1 MAHALL
7 CALFPKLNE
16 RKISMNRI
24 LVIALVALVANCV
37 SFRSGEYKG
46 VEKVNFNTPKK
57 PAIKINLTYEYKVD
71 DSKQPVMNQ
80 AVVDNWAKFG
90 EETLKEISNVTPTK
104 EDLLAEYFFDVK
116 VTEST
121 DTLSTTVS
129 PFIAG
134 LTLMVF
140 PSYTSVENTLE
151 TSVRNKQGK
160 ILGKV
165 TKKEKLTF
173 IGQILL
179 LFALP
184 FTSPIQ
190 NANDQKA
197 DLFKAT
203 YKEIHEN
210 NLLTGSK
217 K

>member
-1 MAHALL
+1 MNKIYVILL
-7 CALFPKLNE
+7 
-16 RKISMNRI
+16 
-24 LVIALVALVANCV
+24 IALVSNCI
-37 SFRSGEYKG
+37 SFRSGEFKG

-71 DSKQPVMNQ
+71 DSKQPALNQ
-80 AVVDNWAKFG
+80 AIVDNWAKHG
-90 EETLKEISNVTPTK
+90 EDTLKEIPNVTPTK
-104 EDLLAEYFFDVK
+104 EDLLADYFFDVK

-121 DTLSTTVS
+121 DSLSTTVS

-134 LTLMVF
+134 LTLMVL
-140 PSYTSVENTLE
+140 PSYTSAENQLE
-151 TSVRNKQGK
+151 TSVRNKKGV

-165 TKKEKLTF
+165 VKKEKITF

-190 NANDQKA
+190 NVHDQKA
-197 DLFKAT
+197 DLFRAT

-210 NLLTGSK
+210 NILTGSK

>member
-1 MAHALL
+1 
-7 CALFPKLNE
+7 
-16 RKISMNRI
+16 MNRI
-24 LVIALVALVANCV
+24 LVIALMALVSNCI

-57 PAIKINLTYEYKVD
+57 SAIKINLTYEYKVD
-71 DSKQPVMNQ
+71 DAKEPVLNQ
-80 AVVDNWAKFG
+80 AIIDNWTKHG
-90 EETLKEISNVTPTK
+90 EDALKEMPNVTLTR
-104 EDLLAEYFFDVK
+104 EDLLADYIFDVK

-121 DTLSTTVS
+121 DSLSTTVS
-129 PFIAG
+129 PFLAG
-134 LTLMVF
+134 LTLMVI
-140 PSYTSVENTLE
+140 PSYTAAENTLE
-151 TSVRNKQGK
+151 TSVKNKKGTV
-160 ILGKV
+160 LGKV
-165 TKKEKLTF
+165 VKKEKITF

-190 NANDQKA
+190 NVNDQKA

-210 NLLTGSK
+210 NILTGGK

>member
-1 MAHALL
+1 
-7 CALFPKLNE
+7 
-16 RKISMNRI
+16 MNKI
-24 LVIALVALVANCV
+24 LVIALIVLVSNCV

-46 VEKVNFNTPKK
+46 VEKVNFNIAKK
-57 PAIKINLTYEYKVD
+57 PAVKINLTYEYKVD
-71 DSKQPVMNQ
+71 GDKQPNLNQ
-80 AVVDNWAKFG
+80 AIVDNWAKHG

-104 EDLLAEYFFDVK
+104 EDLLADYFFDVK

-121 DTLSTTVS
+121 DTFSTAIS

-134 LTLMVF
+134 LTLMVL
-140 PSYTSVENTLE
+140 PSYTSAVNEIE
-151 TSVRNKQGK
+151 TSVRNKKGT

-165 TKKEKLTF
+165 VKKEKITF

-184 FTSPIQ
+184 FTSTIQ
-190 NANDQKA
+190 NVNDQKA
-197 DLFKAT
+197 DLFRAT

-210 NLLTGSK
+210 NILTGSK